1 MVHFLGLASSVD
13 LCASIERELIVST
26 GFAFGTFGFVTTIS
40 QFIIITSGVWQ
51 NKISQP
57 LTDTNWLYL
66 GYIYEAYDKQLGK
79 NVALKVEKKDKS
91 KNILKFEYQVLT
103 HLKGKQMR
111 LKILISDIKAR
122 SLVNTDFNEFFIIK

>member
-1 MVHFLGLASSVD
+1 MTS
-13 LCASIERELIVST
+13 
-26 GFAFGTFGFVTTIS
+26 IS
-40 QFIIITSGVWQ
+40 QVIIITNWVWQ

-57 LTDTNWLYL
+57 HPDTNWFCL

-103 HLKGKQMR
+103 HLKGKQMQ
-111 LKILISDIKAR
+111 LNILNSDLSAR
-122 SLVNTDFNEFFIIK
+122 SLVNTEFNEFLIIK

>member
-1 MVHFLGLASSVD
+1 M
-13 LCASIERELIVST
+13 
-26 GFAFGTFGFVTTIS
+26 
-40 QFIIITSGVWQ
+40 
-51 NKISQP
+51 
-57 LTDTNWLYL
+57 
-66 GYIYEAYDKQLGK
+66 
-79 NVALKVEKKDKS
+79 ALKVEKKDKS